1 MPYPKA
7 KVYFDGSHYIAI
19 PHTTRPKAVQGFG
32 EEEQKTM
39 DENLRKIACEI
50 IDKSAS
56 YEEYDTPC
64 HTEKNAIGEEDE
76 TTKETIVEDG
86 KQEEKT
92 ESKTEM
98 FERLYDETRGAKSRN
113 RFKMILHEMEPLFE
127 DKEKTKTFVQMNFR
141 RKTRNRIARNIRLF
155 RKVNLNGFNWFVTF
169 TYDDKIHTEESFR
182 KKLSNALSL
191 FCSRKKWRYI
201 GIWERSPEKQR
212 LHFHGIFVI
221 PEGAIPGEMSERK
234 SYSFNDR
241 KMQTTRENSYFRKH
255 FGLND
260 FKEFG
265 AKDGV
270 YDAVKYLIKYIE
282 KTGDKLVYSR
292 GLPQYFISDIMDEDV
307 LCKIGDE
314 ESKLL
319 LADDFG
325 CWYDGCYM
333 VKVSLETIRLMPKA
347 N

>member
-19 PHTTRPKAVQGFG
+19 PHTTRPKAVQRFG

-56 YEEYDTPC
+56 YEEDDTPC

-98 FERLYDETRGAKSRN
+98 FERLYNETRGAKSRN

-127 DKEKTKTFVQMNFR
+127 DKEKANAFVQMNFR

-241 KMQTTRENSYFRKH
+241 KMQTTQENSYFRKH

-270 YDAVKYLIKYIE
+270 YDAAKYLIKYIE

-333 VKVSLETIRLMPKA
+333 GKVSPETIRLMPKA

>member
-56 YEEYDTPC
+56 YEEDDTPC
-64 HTEKNAIGEEDE
+64 HTEKNAIGEDDE

-98 FERLYDETRGAKSRN
+98 FERLYNETRGAKSRN
-113 RFKMILHEMEPLFE
+113 RFKMILHEIEPLFE
-127 DKEKTKTFVQMNFR
+127 DKEKANAFVQMNFR

-169 TYDDKIHTEESFR
+169 TYDDKMHTEQSFR

-265 AKDGV
+265 TNDGV
-270 YDAVKYLIKYIE
+270 YDAAKYLIKYIE

-319 LADDFG
+319 LADDFS

-333 VKVSLETIRLMPKA
+333 GKVSPETIRLMPKA